1 MGKKRSKRAPQP
13 ASGQP
18 LAAGV
23 AALPLLP
30 PGEGGAKR
38 RVRGVQSR
46 GTLLIAAAILV
57 LAAAGFLLYR
67 HFNRSRLAA
76 GDVILVTIDT
86 LRADAVG
93 FAGNTRVQTPFLD
106 SLAARGV
113 VFTNAHAHNV
123 ITLPSHVNI
132 LTGLYPFQHGV
143 RENAGF
149 KLDPKFPTVAT
160 MLRPLGYATG
170 AFVGAF
176 PLDRRFGLDQGFDT
190 YDDNYGKGEASVD
203 FVVQER
209 RASAVLDAASKW
221 WESNAGKKRFL
232 WVHLYDAHAPYA
244 PPEPFFSRFT
254 GNEYLGEI
262 SYVDSELAR
271 VLGSMLAKDPNA
283 LVIVTGDHGEARGD
297 HGERTHGLFAYEST
311 LKIPLVV
318 AGPGLQH
325 RVENDYVRHIDIV
338 PTILAAVGAKRGPEM
353 RGESL
358 LDTTGPRDTYFESLS
373 TQLNRGW
380 APLTGI
386 IHRGEKYIELPIAEL
401 YDLPRD
407 PREVTN
413 LREERRRDA
422 DEARKLLA
430 PMLKAPTPSS
440 RTVDADTLAKLRSL
454 GYISGSAS
462 TAKVYTA
469 SDDPKN
475 LVGLDS
481 EMHDAISAFETHHLA
496 QALDMARNVVSKR
509 PDMTAARELLAFMLE
524 QNDRIPEAIE
534 QLKIVVAAPG
544 SNDSS
549 AVQLALL
556 LSQTGHA
563 NDALKLLEPHR
574 SSNDPDVLNAYGAAL
589 LDAGRPDDA
598 AAQFQHILSIDP
610 NNAPA
615 LQNLGIL
622 SLKRDN
628 TEQAQSYLTHALS
641 LNPKL
646 PLALNTM
653 GVVYARSNDLESAV
667 EAWGR
672 AVEIDPR
679 QYDALFNIALV
690 EEKLGHVPEAR
701 RALTRFVE
709 TAPPS
714 QYGPDIAAAR
724 QALAAMH

>member
-1 MGKKRSKRAPQP
+1 MGASRRKKKPAPSPPPAGEVPAKRPSRGFP
-13 ASGQP
+13 AK
-18 LAAGV
+18 AIAIVAGV
-23 AALPLLP
+23 IL
-30 PGEGGAKR
+30 
-38 RVRGVQSR
+38 VV
-46 GTLLIAAAILV
+46 AAAVFLFLRHARSSV
-57 LAAAGFLLYR
+57 AAR
-67 HFNRSRLAA
+67 
-76 GDVILVTIDT
+76 DVILVTIDT
-86 LRADAVG
+86 LRADSVG
-93 FAGNTRVQTPFLD
+93 FAGNTQVQTPFLD

-149 KLDPKFPTVAT
+149 KLDPKFPTVAA

-176 PLDRRFGLDQGFDT
+176 PLDRRFGLDQGFDL
-190 YDDNYGKGEASVD
+190 YDDNYGKGESSVD

-209 RASAVLDAASKW
+209 RASAVLEAAAKW
-221 WESNAGKKRFL
+221 WDANAGKKRFL

-244 PPEPFFSRFT
+244 PPEPFFSRFH
-254 GNEYLGEI
+254 NDEYLGEI

-271 VLGSMLAKDPNA
+271 VVGPILSKDPNV
-283 LVIVTGDHGEARGD
+283 LVVVTGDHGEARGD

-311 LKIPLVV
+311 LKVPLLV

-338 PTILAAVGAKRGPEM
+338 PTILAAVGSKPGGDLRGA
-353 RGESL
+353 SL
-358 LDTTGPRDTYFESLS
+358 LETGPPRDTYFESLS

-386 IHRGEKYIELPIAEL
+386 IHRGEKYIDLPIAEL

-407 PREVTN
+407 PKELAN

-422 DEARKLLA
+422 EEARKLLV
-430 PMLKAPTPSS
+430 PMLKAPAPSS
-440 RTVDADTLAKLRSL
+440 RAVDADTLAKLRSL

-462 TAKVYTA
+462 TGKVYTA
-469 SDDPKN
+469 ADDPKN

-481 EMHDAISAFETHHLA
+481 EMHDAISAFETHHVA
-496 QALDMARNVVSKR
+496 QALDMARDVVAKR
-509 PDMTAARELLAFMLE
+509 PDMTAARELMAFMLE

-534 QLKIVVAAPG
+534 QLRIVVAAPG

-549 AVQLALL
+549 LVQLALL

-563 NDALKLLEPHR
+563 NEALQLLAPHQA
-574 SSNDPDVLNAYGAAL
+574 SNDPDVLNAYGSAQ

-598 AAQFQHILSIDP
+598 VATFERILAIDP

-622 SLKRDN
+622 SLKREN
-628 TEQAQSYLTHALS
+628 VESAQSYLTKALS
-641 LNPKL
+641 LNPRL

-653 GVVYARSNDLESAV
+653 GVVYARNNDLESAV
-667 EAWGR
+667 EAWHR

-690 EEKLGHVPEAR
+690 ERKLGHVPEAR
-701 RALTRFVE
+701 RALTQFVA
-709 TAPPS
+709 TAPRS
-714 QYGPDIAAAR
+714 QYGPDIAAA
-724 QALAAMH
+724 QHELAALPQ